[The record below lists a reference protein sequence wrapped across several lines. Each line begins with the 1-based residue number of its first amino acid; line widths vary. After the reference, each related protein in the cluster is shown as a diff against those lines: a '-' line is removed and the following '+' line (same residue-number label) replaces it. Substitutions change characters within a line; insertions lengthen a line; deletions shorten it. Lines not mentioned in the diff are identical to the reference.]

1 MSKILSIPTSM
12 IGSHIKSGDGS
23 TATFPVGSIV
33 YTNISGSTYANAVI
47 VSGSFGNATTLPTT
61 ITPNTTFT
69 YGTASNLVCL
79 GKLNTAATTAWVSG
93 TSFAIGQFITNGG
106 NTYYVTTAGSST
118 DGPTNTS
125 GSSGAL
131 TGGALVVSYVSASTA
146 WVTGV
151 SYSANTIITHAG
163 NMYLVTTTGS
173 SDTAPTNISGS
184 SGPLSGGSLVVSYIG
199 KATVTGTQWTPATSI
214 AVNTAIYWGGNLY
227 NTTTA
232 GTTDPTTPPTH
243 TSGNQT
249 NGSGTAA
256 FRFIASYYSP
266 GMPWIPNVTYPQY
279 SRIYYGQ
286 NTYVVTSAG
295 SSTSAPSGITS
306 ETLSGGDGNL
316 SVLLI
321 CNIGSKYVINVDN
334 ILTVQPVNTYATQI
348 KYLNTNGDVTNININ
363 SVSPDSSYST
373 HFSIMES
380 FDKMAERRYAGSLG
394 TYGLP
399 LSYKGAWFPNLISS
413 VFMS

>member
-12 IGSHIKSGDGS
+12 IGSHITYGDG

-47 VSGSFGNATTLPTT
+47 VSGTFAASGTALPTT
-61 ITPNTTFT
+61 TTPNTTFT

-118 DGPTNTS
+118 DAPTNVS

-131 TGGALVVSYVSASTA
+131 TGGTLVVSYVSASTA
-146 WVTGV
+146 WVTGT
-151 SYSANTIITHAG
+151 SYNANTIITHAG

-173 SDTAPTNISGS
+173 STTAPTNVAGS
-184 SGPLSGGSLVVSYIG
+184 SGALAGGTLVVTYIG
-199 KATVTGTQWTPATSI
+199 KATVSGTQWTASRALVANNI
-214 AVNTAIYWGGNLY
+214 VYWGGNIY
-227 NTTTA
+227 GATGT
-232 GTTDPTTPPTH
+232 GTTDATTAPTH
-243 TSGNQT
+243 TSGSVT
-249 NGSGTAA
+249 NGTVALK
-256 FRFIASYYSP
+256 FIASYYSP
-266 GMPWIPNVTYPQY
+266 GMPWMPNVTYPQY